1 MELVAKNRNVILA
14 AILKQIVKNTCIL
27 LNQGAPWEQHGAL
40 GFIQEIVE

>member
-27 LNQGAPWEQHGAL
+27 LNQGAL